1 MITVF
6 RRSLGAFIL
15 GFALSLMSGSA
26 FAAVCDYTCNIQGVM
41 QAISSARSAI
51 VSRIDYMEANVT
63 QAVRAIGEQISAN
76 TEKQTAAQ
84 KEMTQAQI
92 TYQGQLEAQRVTA
105 RALENASGSGTP
117 PNACETIE
125 VGQQI
130 GGTAENARYTGK
142 AVARA
147 NTNRSTYTQS
157 AAADASEMYKNHSE
171 LYCSDIDAK
180 RGRCTVAADPTMQDA
195 DIRVDTILAP
205 ISGDTLSEKE
215 QAAGKR
221 FIRNVVDP
229 FPTEMLPPSMETT
242 AAGRAYI
249 NAQRA
254 EAAQLGVAQYS
265 LSQLLADR
273 TVTAPPGSPPE
284 QQISVLSLMRKF
296 AEDRFTKPEW
306 TTQLATKNDLG
317 VLREIAI
324 ILSFKNWV
332 DYRSYLQMQR
342 VEAVLSTSLAI
353 NAKAHNAPIINALYK
368 RAQGV
373 VPGR

>member
-1 MITVF
+1 
-6 RRSLGAFIL
+6 
-15 GFALSLMSGSA
+15 
-26 FAAVCDYTCNIQGVM
+26 
-41 QAISSARSAI
+41 
-51 VSRIDYMEANVT
+51 
-63 QAVRAIGEQISAN
+63 
-76 TEKQTAAQ
+76 
-84 KEMTQAQI
+84 
-92 TYQGQLEAQRVTA
+92 
-105 RALENASGSGTP
+105 
-117 PNACETIE
+117 
-125 VGQQI
+125 
-130 GGTAENARYTGK
+130 
-142 AVARA
+142 
-147 NTNRSTYTQS
+147 
-157 AAADASEMYKNHSE
+157 
-171 LYCSDIDAK
+171 
-180 RGRCTVAADPTMQDA
+180 
-195 DIRVDTILAP
+195 
-205 ISGDTLSEKE
+205 
-215 QAAGKR
+215 
-221 FIRNVVDP
+221 
-229 FPTEMLPPSMETT
+229 MLPPSMETT

-324 ILSFKNWV
+324 MLSFKNWV